1 MLGLAGLPLGE
12 QFTFLDPAEAA
23 PAAAVGRLI
32 QAAYD
37 DPAALAELA
46 ATCDVATFEFE
57 QVPAAGIDRLVDAG
71 LEVRPG
77 ARPLA
82 VAQDRLE
89 EKRLF
94 ERLGI
99 AVPRFAPVDSA
110 GDLAAALADF
120 GAPAILKTRGGG
132 YDGKGQLPVAA
143 DDDPGAA
150 VAELGGVRLIVE
162 ERVSFD
168 RELSVI
174 AVRDPHGDV
183 LAYPLIENTHRAGI
197 LHMSRAPAPFVGVD
211 LQRRAE
217 AHARRVLEEL
227 DYVGVLAIELFQ
239 VGGDLLGNEM
249 APRVHNSGHWTI
261 EGAETGQF
269 ENHIRAITERPL
281 GRTDA
286 RGESVMLNLIGDV
299 PDPSALLRLGGHLH
313 LYGKSPRPG
322 RKLGHVTFTDTDPA
336 RLEGRVAK
344 AARVIAR

>member
-12 QFTFLDPAEAA
+12 RFTFLDPDESA

-37 DPAALAELA
+37 DRVALAEFA
-46 ATCDVATFEFE
+46 SACDLATFEFE
-57 QVPAAGIDRLVDAG
+57 QVPAAAVERLVEAG
-71 LEVRPG
+71 VEVRPG

-94 ERLGI
+94 ERLGL

-110 GDLAAALADF
+110 ADLEAALTDL

-132 YDGKGQLPVAA
+132 YDGKGQLQVKRGGDSA
-143 DDDPGAA
+143 AA
-150 VAELGGVRLIVE
+150 VAELGGAGLIVE

-174 AVRDPHGDV
+174 AVRARDGEV
-183 LAYPLIENTHRAGI
+183 VVYPLIENTHRAGI
-197 LHMSRAPAPFVGVD
+197 LRLSRAPAPFVDVD

-217 AHARRVLEEL
+217 AHVRRVLEEL

-239 VGGDLLGNEM
+239 LGRDLLGNEM

-261 EGAETGQF
+261 EGAETSQF
-269 ENHIRAITERPL
+269 ENHVRAITGRPL

-286 RGESVMLNLIGDV
+286 RGESMMLNLIGEV
-299 PDPSALLRLGGHLH
+299 SDPNALLRLGGHLH

-336 RLEGRVAK
+336 RLEDRVAE
-344 AARVIAR
+344 AARLVAQ